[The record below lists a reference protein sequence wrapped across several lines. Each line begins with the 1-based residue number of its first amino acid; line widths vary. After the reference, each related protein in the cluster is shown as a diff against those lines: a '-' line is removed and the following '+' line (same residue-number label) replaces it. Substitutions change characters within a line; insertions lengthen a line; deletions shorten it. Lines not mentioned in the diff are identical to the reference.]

1 MTLRTSRAVTRSSSA
16 SSSSS
21 GSSSV
26 LMSMTSESTFE
37 VREGGSGGW
46 ESLEVENWTWVG
58 ISVQR
63 PWLSM
68 QL

>member
-1 MTLRTSRAVTRSSSA
+1 
-16 SSSSS
+16 
-21 GSSSV
+21 
-26 LMSMTSESTFE
+26 MSITSELTFE
-37 VREGGSGGW
+37 GRVGGCGGW
-46 ESLEVENWTWVG
+46 ASVEVENWTWVG

>member
-1 MTLRTSRAVTRSSSA
+1 MSEAVEPLL
-16 SSSSS
+16 
-21 GSSSV
+21 GDGV
-26 LMSMTSESTFE
+26 
-37 VREGGSGGW
+37 GGCGGW
-46 ESLEVENWTWVG
+46 GSVEVENWTRVG